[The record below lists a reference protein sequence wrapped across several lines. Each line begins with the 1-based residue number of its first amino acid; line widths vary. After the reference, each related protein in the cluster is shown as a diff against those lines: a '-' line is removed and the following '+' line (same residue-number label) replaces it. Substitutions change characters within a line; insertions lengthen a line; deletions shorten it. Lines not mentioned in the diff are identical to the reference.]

1 MVKAR
6 LSVAPQPGVLHTC
19 RAAWPTATA
28 FVFGSPSPTAP
39 LVLFVGGTGGTLMS
53 TAYLP
58 TLHQGVEASGWAF
71 AQLSMVSVGGTWG
84 GVDVR
89 QDAVDIAAATRYF
102 KETGAP
108 KIVLVGLSTGCQDL
122 IAYHH
127 ASTEY
132 VKVDGIVLQGPVS
145 DREFPDFQRFLATLP
160 DSDPDPLV
168 LGSDPRQ
175 FVPRTWS
182 DFWGARAGISHA
194 RWHSIA
200 AKPTSDEVDI
210 DVSEDFFSSDLSDA
224 RLRNV
229 FGPVECPILFVL
241 SGNDPS
247 YSPQVRGD
255 IPALLDRF
263 RHAAPTFSALSTI
276 VEGASHTLR
285 KPKHVEQ
292 FVERVVAFLETV

>member
-1 MVKAR
+1 MRPR
-6 LSVAPQPGVLHTC
+6 LCSSGC
-19 RAAWPTATA
+19 RP
-28 FVFGSPSPTAP
+28 VRP
-39 LVLFVGGTGGTLMS
+39 LVLEPLRRS
-53 TAYLP
+53 D
-58 TLHQGVEASGWAF
+58 SGSRF
-71 AQLSMVSVGGTWG
+71 PRSS
-84 GVDVR
+84 
-89 QDAVDIAAATRYF
+89 AA
-102 KETGAP
+102 
-108 KIVLVGLSTGCQDL
+108 GCQDL